1 MNQIK
6 QMKFKYIYQQFIS
19 HISIIIVAF
28 LVLSLLFA
36 HYVENLVYQNK
47 ADELLTYGKAILT
60 DIDQTPLATD
70 QILNQYGTVLTARK
84 MSFSL
89 FDKDGHLYSIG
100 MHGPALKLSSAEWNE
115 LTKGQTIIVKSDFN
129 RFGQEGVTFV
139 VLPYMDNGKFG
150 GGILLTSPISGS
162 SAMIQQINRYML
174 YTILMAL
181 AVSFFLSW
189 LLSRIHVSRIRRLR
203 EATSLVSA
211 GNYHVSVPS
220 SNFDE
225 IGELANDFNHM
236 VDKINQSM
244 EEIESL
250 ENRRRQFMADVSH
263 EMRTP
268 LTTISGV
275 IEGLKNNMIP
285 EEDKERGINLVSQ
298 EAKRLIRLVNENLDY
313 DKIRSNQIQLFR
325 EDIQL
330 MEVLEI
336 IQEQLS
342 ILAEE
347 KNDIILV
354 ETYPEVYINAD
365 YDRLIQILINIT
377 KNSIQFT
384 KNGTIWLRGKS
395 EGNETI
401 IEIEDTGIGINPKEV
416 ENIWHRFYKA
426 DISRTSNPY
435 GEFGLGLSIV
445 KQLVLLH
452 NGEIEVFSEEGKGTK
467 FVIRFKGQDET

>member
-1 MNQIK
+1 
-6 QMKFKYIYQQFIS
+6 MKFKYIYQQFIS